1 MEMPN
6 RQVEFDVY
14 EMKRDYSEWFV
25 KYKVDLRGVVA
36 SYPEMIQEKYDAVD
50 VDVYV
55 ISFFS
60 VIRGEKEE
68 DSFFVFHIPGR
79 VVRYD
84 LASGNFQTINV
95 FRDGEDEVR
104 NRCLR
109 YNETSAIQ
117 HIQSFS
123 CV

>member
-1 MEMPN
+1 MEMPR
-6 RQVEFDVY
+6 RQAEFDVY

-36 SYPEMIQEKYDAVD
+36 SYPEMIQLKYDAED

-84 LASGNFQTINV
+84 LACQAFRTIHV

-109 YNETSAIQ
+109 YRETNDIQ
-117 HIQSFS
+117 YIQSLS